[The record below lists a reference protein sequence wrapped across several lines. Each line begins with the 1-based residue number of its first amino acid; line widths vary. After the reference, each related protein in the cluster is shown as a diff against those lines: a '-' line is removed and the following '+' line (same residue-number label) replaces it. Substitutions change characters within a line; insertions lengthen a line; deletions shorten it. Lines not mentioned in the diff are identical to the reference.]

1 MIHIHSSDAMQE
13 FGERVGAKLHGGEV
27 LELVG
32 DVGAGKTTFVRGLAR
47 GMGVDEV
54 VQSPSFTISRV
65 YDASD
70 DRRLI
75 HYDFYRLDDAG
86 IMRDELAD
94 AMKDPLAVIVIEW
107 AEAVES
113 VLPHDR
119 LVLKITSTGDE
130 QRDVSLEAH
139 GASSQLL
146 AGAIA

>member
-1 MIHIHSSDAMQE
+1 MQE
-13 FGERVGAKLHGGEV
+13 FGERVGAKLRGGEV

-65 YDASD
+65 YDALGN
-70 DRRLI
+70 RRLI

-94 AMKDPLAVIVIEW
+94 AMKDLLAVIVIEW

-113 VLPHDR
+113 VLPRDR

>member
-1 MIHIHSSDAMQE
+1 MQE
-13 FGERVGAKLHGGEV
+13 FGERVGAKLRGGEV

-65 YDASD
+65 YDALGN
-70 DRRLI
+70 RRLI

-113 VLPHDR
+113 VLPRDR
-119 LVLKITSTGDE
+119 LVLKITSAGDE

-146 AGAIA
+146 AGAIT